1 MFGNPTGVERDLAQA
16 LHVNDSAT
24 FGCLPEGNKT
34 EGHFHVMGVFNY
46 MIGKRG
52 DGSAKIWSFYELKY
66 PRIEAAR
73 EAEAVKPLTQYPGD
87 LVYIP
92 PGWGHEVYTCSG
104 TNKGTRRQ
112 HNKYTS
118 HFVSWI
124 MPRDYIGTKQGFAH
138 LAHFM
143 SGRRLLAKVGTGLA
157 GAPPKMISSK
167 ISWCRRPPPVHLPPP
182 PSPLRLEEASRAR

>member
-1 MFGNPTGVERDLAQA
+1 MYGEKEFIFRVPPPPCGPRREMR
-16 LHVNDSAT
+16 H
-24 FGCLPEGNKT
+24 
-34 EGHFHVMGVFNY
+34 
-46 MIGKRG
+46 R
-52 DGSAKIWSFYELKY
+52 SFKY

-124 MPRDYIGTKQGFAH
+124 MPRDYIGTEQGFAH

-143 SGRRLLAKVGTGLA
+143 SGRRSEKQSKLKKVDWDKVYGLVSGFAK
-157 GAPPKMISSK
+157 
-167 ISWCRRPPPVHLPPP
+167 
-182 PSPLRLEEASRAR
+182 